1 MLAVS
6 AGIADTSSVEA
17 VEAVK
22 EKSSRDVAEKQLIKK
37 KNSTLVSKPRK
48 GEIQSPSNPIN
59 NKSADNVE
67 FF

>member
-1 MLAVS
+1 LLAVS

-37 KNSTLVSKPRK
+37 KKIPHLYQNLEKVTESHLA
-48 GEIQSPSNPIN
+48 IQ
-59 NKSADNVE
+59 
-67 FF
+67 